1 MSEHAPTPVT
11 VRFRFVSPPP
21 HVCEQGAHSLQ
32 SPTPHIGLGVGF
44 GVGLD
49 VGLNVGLIVGIN
61 VGLIVGL
68 NVGLVVGLNVGLGV
82 GRGVGHG

>member
-1 MSEHAPTPVT
+1 MSKHAPTPVT
-11 VRFRFVSPPP
+11 ARFRFVSPPP

-32 SPTPHIGLGVGF
+32 SPTPHVGLGVGF
-44 GVGLD
+44 GVGF
-49 VGLNVGLIVGIN
+49 NVGLN